1 MPVRQSSETP
11 TLIPEQLAVSCQMLA
26 DRIHE
31 RFPHRGIERHAQ
43 WFANYT
49 RQVISTGQSSIQ
61 APAILRVVSWLGGMA
76 ASLLLLS
83 PIYFVRRVDGL
94 DHLTT
99 FLSSLDAFITLLAA
113 TVAGFFTMRSIEL
126 GVVRNRAL
134 SGLNTLRSFA
144 HVTDMLQITK
154 CPTRLLFPPVPTK
167 SSPHEEDDATSM
179 SRYLSYCTELY
190 ALTAKVAVLYGGWTS
205 DATVLSALDDVEDLC
220 SSLENK
226 TTQKILLLEQLN
238 QRLRSTTN

>member
-1 MPVRQSSETP
+1 MRQPSETP
-11 TLIPEQLAVSCQMLA
+11 TLIPEQIAASCQVLA

-31 RFPHRGIERHAQ
+31 RFPHRGIERHAH
-43 WFANYT
+43 WFASYA
-49 RQVISTGQSSIQ
+49 RQVVSAGQSSIE
-61 APAILRVVSWLGGMA
+61 APAILRLISWLGGMA
-76 ASLLLLS
+76 AGVLLLS
-83 PIYFVRRVDGL
+83 PIYFVRRVDGI
-94 DHLTT
+94 DHLPT

-126 GVVRNRAL
+126 GVVRWRAL
-134 SGLNTLRSFA
+134 SGLHTLRSFA

-154 CPTRLLFPPVPTK
+154 CPTRLLFPHAPTR
-167 SSPHEEDDATSM
+167 SSPHEEDDSMSM

-190 ALTAKVAVLYGGWTS
+190 ALTAKVAVLYGEWTS
-205 DATVLSALDDVEDLC
+205 DAIVLSALDDVEDLC

-238 QRLRSTTN
+238 QRLRTTTD